1 MPGCDA
7 VHGPAGHC
15 RKEALQRAAE
25 RGCQSGARASGA
37 AVTACSR
44 GSRLARGVSA
54 ASLVLAVALLAS
66 VAASTTNFYNL
77 LGVRKTAD
85 TATIKKAYKEM
96 AKKYHPDK
104 IKGNSPVKM
113 QDLNRAHEVLT
124 DPELRKRYDMYGR
137 DPEDQ
142 SVQRA
147 EEQRQRQQE
156 YAQFSS
162 NIFNSQQGRRNHQYI
177 ESQTQ
182 TLTQSNYEVYTR
194 VFPCGCAPQKYHD
207 FRFLDL
213 LST

>member
-1 MPGCDA
+1 MRGCDA
-7 VHGPAGHC
+7 VHGLRAGHC
-15 RKEALQRAAE
+15 RKDALQRAAE

-113 QDLNRAHEVLT
+113 EDLNRAHEVLT

-182 TLTQSNYEVYTR
+182 TLTQSNYEVYR
-194 VFPCGCAPQKYHD
+194 CVYPCGCAPQNSRS
-207 FRFLDL
+207 RFLDL
-213 LST
+213 LS